1 MELILLL
8 VAPLPLGFLIR
19 SRTAAFVAY
28 IALQSFLF
36 TFQSTALT
44 LAWVRG
50 STTAFEHDGAAPWPY
65 LIVNAVIYG
74 LGLGL
79 VALGARLRAR
89 REARRTAPVEL
100 AG

>member
-1 MELILLL
+1 MELILLV
-8 VAPLPLGFLIR
+8 VAPLPLGFLVR
-19 SRTAAFVAY
+19 SRSAAFVAY
-28 IALQSFLF
+28 IALQSFVF

-44 LAWVRG
+44 LEWVRG
-50 STTAFEHDGAAPWPY
+50 STAAFERDGATPWPY
-65 LIVNAVIYG
+65 LLFNAVIYG

-89 REARRTAPVEL
+89 REARRSAPVEL